1 MTKKLTRRETPEFYK
16 ARKALDPE
24 SAQGVSRVMERIESG
39 EKMGYPII
47 SMPGWFCVQV
57 FAVCS
62 FIWKNTIRLVF
73 RVTADSVDY
82 VDIGDHERSVR
93 YGCEGVFREKHSQ
106 KAGKRKR

>member
-1 MTKKLTRRETPEFYK
+1 MTKKLTRRETPEFNK
-16 ARKALDPE
+16 ARKALDSE
-24 SAQGVSRVMERIESG
+24 SAHGVNRVMERIESG
-39 EKMGYPII
+39 ERMGYPIA

-82 VDIGDHERSVR
+82 VDLGDHEKSVR
-93 YGCEGVFREKHSQ
+93 HGYRGVFNEDHPQ
-106 KAGKRKR
+106 KVGKRKR